1 MEKAIKKYWPIFVL
15 PTLAAFIIGFI
26 IPFLQGV
33 YLAFCQF
40 TTVRD
45 ATFIGISNFIS
56 ALRDTTF
63 THAFWYNCAF
73 VVVSTLAINV
83 GGLAVA
89 LILTK
94 AIRGTNAFRT
104 VFFMPNLIGG
114 IVLGYIWQILL
125 NCALTLLERPLL
137 QLDPTAGFWGLV
149 ILMCWQQIGYMMI
162 IYIAGL
168 QSIPGDVMEA
178 AAIDGATGPQ
188 RLFKVT
194 IPMMM
199 PSITICTF
207 LSMVNGFK
215 LFDQNLSLT
224 AGEPAKMSELLAL
237 NIYNT
242 FYGRTGWEGVGQ
254 AKAVLFFILVV
265 VLGLLQLRLT
275 RSKEVQQ

>member
-26 IPFLQGV
+26 IPFLQGA

-149 ILMCWQQIGYMMI
+149 ILM
-162 IYIAGL
+162 
-168 QSIPGDVMEA
+168 
-178 AAIDGATGPQ
+178 
-188 RLFKVT
+188 
-194 IPMMM
+194 
-199 PSITICTF
+199 
-207 LSMVNGFK
+207 
-215 LFDQNLSLT
+215 
-224 AGEPAKMSELLAL
+224 
-237 NIYNT
+237 
-242 FYGRTGWEGVGQ
+242 
-254 AKAVLFFILVV
+254 
-265 VLGLLQLRLT
+265 
-275 RSKEVQQ
+275 